1 MTDSTTPEASP
12 PRPLLSLCMIVK
24 NESEHLARCLT
35 SAQSYVDEI
44 VVVDTGSQ
52 DDTVAIAQQFGA
64 TLFHFDWCDD
74 FAAARNFS
82 LEKVNAAWVLI
93 LDADE
98 TLVVETDALQQ
109 QLSAA
114 PPEVMGYAL
123 TRTEITLLEGDLSG
137 GFHIRLFRN
146 DPCLRYVGRYHEQLR
161 HQNGK
166 PLAIDTFH
174 ELKILHY
181 GNSDEQAVLKKTIE
195 RDIPLLEKM
204 RQEQG
209 LNLWLL
215 DCLARNYIR
224 TEQPDY
230 AQECYA
236 EAFDR
241 LLPHLLSGEAPTDF
255 FWVPTLMC
263 ELGWR
268 SLDAEDLETTRLLVQ
283 RGLEWCPPHA
293 PLNNLAGEVL
303 LMLGFPLGAIAYFET
318 SLRLGQE
325 GTYNQTDPCPKSAIT
340 TAPACGL
347 GRAYQQLGQP
357 EQAIACFELALSFDA
372 NCAIAQQFLQ
382 EVRSQ
387 EPAVGS

>member
-1 MTDSTTPEASP
+1 MAAIPYPISYPK
-12 PRPLLSLCMIVK
+12 PLLSLCMIVK
-24 NESEHLARCLT
+24 NEHEHLARCLS
-35 SAQSYVDEI
+35 SAQAYVDEI

-52 DDTVAIAQQFGA
+52 DDTVAIAQRYDA

-82 LEKVNAAWVLI
+82 LEKVTGEWVLI

-98 TLVVETDALQQ
+98 TLMVETDTLHQ
-109 QLSAA
+109 QLTAS

-123 TRTEITLLEGDLSG
+123 TRTEITLQEGDLSG
-137 GFHIRLFRN
+137 GFHIRLFRR
-146 DPCLRYVGRYHEQLR
+146 DPNLRYFGRYHEQLR

-166 PLAIDTFH
+166 PLAVDTFR

-224 TEQPDY
+224 IEQSDR
-230 AQECYA
+230 AQECYT

-241 LLPHLLSGEAPTDF
+241 LLPNLLSGERPTEF
-255 FWVPTLMC
+255 FWVPTLVC

-283 RGLEWCPPHA
+283 RGLEWCPTHA

-325 GTYNQTDPCPKSAIT
+325 GTHDQTDPCPKSAIT
-340 TAPACGL
+340 TDPACGL

-357 EQAIACFELALSFDA
+357 EQAIACFELALSFDVS
-372 NCAIAQQFLQ
+372 CAIAQQALGDM
-382 EVRSQ
+382 RSKR
-387 EPAVGS
+387 

>member
-1 MTDSTTPEASP
+1 
-12 PRPLLSLCMIVK
+12 MIVRD
-24 NESEHLARCLT
+24 ESKHLARCLR
-35 SAQSYVDEI
+35 SAQPYVDEI

-52 DDTVAIAQQFGA
+52 DDTVAIAHRFGA
-64 TLFHFDWCDD
+64 LLFHFDWCDD

-82 LEKVNAAWVLI
+82 LEKVTGAWVLI

-98 TLVVETDALQQ
+98 TLVVETDTLQQ
-109 QLSAA
+109 QLAA
-114 PPEVMGYAL
+114 STPEVMGYAL
-123 TRTEITLLEGDLSG
+123 TRTEITLFEGDLSG

-146 DPCLRYVGRYHEQLR
+146 DFRLRYVGRYHEQLR
-161 HQNGK
+161 HQDGK
-166 PLAIDTFH
+166 PLTVDTFH
-174 ELKILHY
+174 ALKILHY
-181 GNSDEQAVLKKTIE
+181 GNRDEQAVLKKTIE

-224 TEQPDY
+224 TQQPDH

-241 LLPHLLSGEAPTDF
+241 LLPHLLSGEPPTEF
-255 FWVPTLMC
+255 FWVPTLVC

-268 SLDAEDLETTRLLVQ
+268 SLDAEDLESTRLLCQ
-283 RGLEWCPPHA
+283 RGLEWCSNHA
-293 PLNNLAGEVL
+293 PLNNLAGEIL

-325 GTYNQTDPCPKSAIT
+325 GSYYQTDPCPKSAIT
-340 TAPACGL
+340 TDPAG
-347 GRAYQQLGQP
+347 GVKRAYQQLGQP
-357 EQAIACFELALSFDA
+357 EKAIARFDVPPDERDRH
-372 NCAIAQQFLQ
+372 F
-382 EVRSQ
+382 
-387 EPAVGS
+387 

>member
-1 MTDSTTPEASP
+1 MTPSHPK
-12 PRPLLSLCMIVK
+12 PLLSLCMIVK
-24 NESEHLARCLT
+24 NESEHLARCL
-35 SAQSYVDEI
+35 SSVQAYVDEI

-52 DDTVAIAQQFGA
+52 DDTVAIAQRFGA
-64 TLFHFDWCDD
+64 MLYHFDWCDD

-82 LEKVNAAWVLI
+82 LDKVSGAWVLI

-98 TLVVETDALQQ
+98 TLVVETEALPS
-109 QLSAA
+109 QLAAA

-123 TRTEITLLEGDLSG
+123 TRTEITLTEGDLSG
-137 GFHIRLFRN
+137 GLHVRLFRN
-146 DPCLRYVGRYHEQLR
+146 DPLLRYVGRYHEQLR
-161 HQNGK
+161 HQSGM
-166 PLAIDTFH
+166 PLAVDTFR

-181 GNSDEQAVLKKTIE
+181 GNRDEQAVLKKTIE

-209 LNLWLL
+209 LSLWLL
-215 DCLARNYIR
+215 DCLARNYTR
-224 TEQPDY
+224 TQQPDH

-241 LLPHLLSGEAPTDF
+241 LLPHLLSGEPPTDF

-268 SLDAEDLETTRLLVQ
+268 SLDAEDLETTHLLVQ
-283 RGLEWCPPHA
+283 RGLEWCPTHA

-303 LMLGFPLGAIAYFET
+303 LLLGLPLGAIAYLET

-325 GTYNQTDPCPKSAIT
+325 VGYYQTDPCPKSAIT
-340 TAPACGL
+340 TDPACGL

-357 EQAIACFELALSFDA
+357 EQAIAFFELALSFDA
-372 NCAIAQQFLQ
+372 NCAIAQEQLQ
-382 EVRSQ
+382 ALRGE
-387 EPAVGS
+387 A

>member
-1 MTDSTTPEASP
+1 
-12 PRPLLSLCMIVK
+12 MIVK
-24 NESEHLARCLT
+24 NESAHLARCLS
-35 SAQSYVDEI
+35 SAQPYVDEI

-52 DDTVAIAQQFGA
+52 DDTVAIAHRYGA
-64 TLFHFDWCDD
+64 KLFHFDWCDD

-82 LEKVNAAWVLI
+82 LEQVTGAWILI

-98 TLVVETDALQQ
+98 TLVVETDTLQQ
-109 QLSAA
+109 DIVQQRLAA
-114 PPEVMGYAL
+114 SPPEVMGYAL
-123 TRTEITLLEGDLSG
+123 TRTEIALLEGDLSG
-137 GFHIRLFRN
+137 GVHMRLFRH
-146 DPCLRYVGRYHEQLR
+146 DPHLRYVGRYHEQLH
-161 HQNGK
+161 HQDGK
-166 PLAIDTFH
+166 PLTIDLFR

-204 RQEQG
+204 QQEQG

-224 TEQPDY
+224 TKQADR

-241 LLPHLLSGEAPTDF
+241 LLPNLLSGEQPREF
-255 FWVPTLMC
+255 FWVPTLVC

-283 RGLEWCPPHA
+283 RGLEWCSHHA

-303 LMLGFPLGAIAYFET
+303 LMLGFPLGAITYFET

-325 GTYNQTDPCPKSAIT
+325 GSYDQTDPCPKSAIT
-340 TAPACGL
+340 TDPACGL
-347 GRAYQQLGQP
+347 GRAYQQLGQL

-372 NCAIAQQFLQ
+372 DCAIAQQHL
-382 EVRSQ
+382 ERVRS
-387 EPAVGS
+387 EE